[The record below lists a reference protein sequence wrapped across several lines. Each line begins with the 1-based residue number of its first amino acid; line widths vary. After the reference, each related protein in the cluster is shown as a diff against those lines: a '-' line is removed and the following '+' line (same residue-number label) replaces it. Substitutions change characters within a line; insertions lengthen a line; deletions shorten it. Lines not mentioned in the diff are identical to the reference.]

1 LGIYQGSIS
10 ITQSGLSFAT
20 LGVTLTVTDTY
31 VPLISANPS
40 SISFASPS
48 TTATPNSQTV
58 AVASDLGPTPFLIRV
73 PPGSFLNVSL
83 ASGMTPATLTVT
95 WDPYVTMQYGYA
107 QNSATSS
114 IMTSGLANTF
124 TVPATFNVTGVETNP
139 GALVFSTSQ
148 LSVPP
153 PQTIMLSR
161 PGFYG
166 GQRLRI
172 GSLRGCRA

>member
-1 LGIYQGSIS
+1 LGTYQGSIS

-124 TVPATFNVTGVETNP
+124 TIPATFNVTGVETNP
-139 GALVFSTSQ
+139 GALVFST
-148 LSVPP
+148 SVPP

-166 GQRLRI
+166 GQRLRN
-172 GSLRGCRA
+172 GGLRGCRA